1 MNRNRID
8 ELEQDREWLRAE
20 LEKSGQPELPPSL
33 SAEALFARMDK
44 ADAEGSP
51 TPQKEN
57 VIALRWKRW
66 GSLAA
71 VLVLAVGVTVLLRGG
86 VPGGLSKDSSEL
98 LFGAPQTPPAAGET
112 EAACPEETLPDNAGD
127 SLMNG
132 WEGETQKNNQAAA
145 NDQNDAVASAP
156 APNPSTAGDGAENP
170 SSGELREEFSA
181 EVGAGESI
189 LVSPGPQPVPDLTD
203 FDAMAAVSSR
213 LMGKDYEAVQEML
226 YPQNA
231 KQVWQAAVPP
241 AVCSHYF
248 MLDKTLYGFFPE
260 EQLVVDYHSGTAT
273 VLTAQQ
279 AARLGEILQ
288 IA

>member
-1 MNRNRID
+1 MNRNRTN

-20 LEKSGQPELPPSL
+20 LEKAGQPKLPASL

-51 TPQKEN
+51 APQKEN
-57 VIALRWKRW
+57 VIALRWRRW

-86 VPGGLSKDSSEL
+86 VLGGISKDSSEL
-98 LFGAPQTPPAAGET
+98 LYGAPQTSQTSGET
-112 EAACPEETLPDNAGD
+112 EAACPEETLPDSVED
-127 SLMNG
+127 YLMSG
-132 WEGETQKNNQAAA
+132 WEGEAQKNNQAAA
-145 NDQNDAVASAP
+145 NGQNDAVASAP
-156 APNPSTAGDGAENP
+156 APNPSTAGDGVENP
-170 SSGELREEFSA
+170 SSGELREEFSTG
-181 EVGAGESI
+181 VGAGESI

-203 FDAMAAVSSR
+203 FDAMVAVSSR
-213 LMGKDYEAVQEML
+213 LMGEDYDAVQEML

-231 KQVWQAAVPP
+231 KQVWQSAVLP

-273 VLTAQQ
+273 VLAAQQ

-288 IA
+288 IT

>member
-98 LFGAPQTPPAAGET
+98 LFGAPQTPPAAGEA
-112 EAACPEETLPDNAGD
+112 EAACPEETLPDSAGD

-132 WEGETQKNNQAAA
+132 WEGEAQKNNQATA

-156 APNPSTAGDGAENP
+156 APNPSTAGDGAENS
-170 SSGELREEFSA
+170 SSGELREEFSTG
-181 EVGAGESI
+181 VGAGESI

-260 EQLVVDYHSGTAT
+260 EQLVVDYHSGAAA

>member
-20 LEKSGQPELPPSL
+20 LEKAGQPELPPSL

-112 EAACPEETLPDNAGD
+112 EAACPEETLPDSD
-127 SLMNG
+127 EDLLMSG
-132 WEGETQKNNQAAA
+132 WEGEAQKNNQATA

-170 SSGELREEFSA
+170 SSGELREEFSTG
-181 EVGAGESI
+181 VGAGESI

-213 LMGKDYEAVQEML
+213 LMGKDYDAVQEML

-260 EQLVVDYHSGTAT
+260 EQLVVDYHSGAAA

>member
-1 MNRNRID
+1 MNRNRIN
-8 ELEQDREWLRAE
+8 ELEPDREWLRAE
-20 LEKSGQPELPPSL
+20 LEKAGQPELPPSL

-132 WEGETQKNNQAAA
+132 WEGEAQKNNQAAA

-189 LVSPGPQPVPDLTD
+189 LVSPGPQPVPDLTH

-260 EQLVVDYHSGTAT
+260 EQLVVDYHSGAAA

-288 IA
+288 VA

>member
-20 LEKSGQPELPPSL
+20 LEKAGQPELPPSL

-98 LFGAPQTPPAAGET
+98 LFGAPQTPPAAGEA
-112 EAACPEETLPDNAGD
+112 EAACPEETLPDSAGD

-260 EQLVVDYHSGTAT
+260 EQLVVDYHSGAAA

>member
-1 MNRNRID
+1 MNRNRIN
-8 ELEQDREWLRAE
+8 ELEPDREWLRAE
-20 LEKSGQPELPPSL
+20 LEKVGQPELPPSL

-44 ADAEGSP
+44 ADAEASP
-51 TPQKEN
+51 APQKEN

-156 APNPSTAGDGAENP
+156 APNPFVS
-170 SSGELREEFSA
+170 FSP
-181 EVGAGESI
+181 I
-189 LVSPGPQPVPDLTD
+189 
-203 FDAMAAVSSR
+203 
-213 LMGKDYEAVQEML
+213 
-226 YPQNA
+226 
-231 KQVWQAAVPP
+231 
-241 AVCSHYF
+241 
-248 MLDKTLYGFFPE
+248 
-260 EQLVVDYHSGTAT
+260 
-273 VLTAQQ
+273 
-279 AARLGEILQ
+279 
-288 IA
+288 

>member
-1 MNRNRID
+1 M
-8 ELEQDREWLRAE
+8 
-20 LEKSGQPELPPSL
+20 
-33 SAEALFARMDK
+33 
-44 ADAEGSP
+44 
-51 TPQKEN
+51 PQKEN

-213 LMGKDYEAVQEML
+213 LMGEDYDAVQEML
-226 YPQNA
+226 YPQTA
-231 KQVWQAAVPP
+231 KQVWQSAVLP

-260 EQLVVDYHSGTAT
+260 ELLVADYHSGTAT

>member
-20 LEKSGQPELPPSL
+20 LEKAGQPELPPSL

-98 LFGAPQTPPAAGET
+98 LFGAPQTPPAAGEA
-112 EAACPEETLPDNAGD
+112 EAACPEETLPDSAGD

-132 WEGETQKNNQAAA
+132 WEGEAQKNNQAAA
-145 NDQNDAVASAP
+145 NGPNDAVASAP

-231 KQVWQAAVPP
+231 KQVWQTAVPP

-260 EQLVVDYHSGTAT
+260 EQLVVDYHSGAAA

>member
-98 LFGAPQTPPAAGET
+98 LFGAPQTPPAAGEA
-112 EAACPEETLPDNAGD
+112 EAACPEETLPDSAGD

-189 LVSPGPQPVPDLTD
+189 LVSPGPQPVPNLTD

-260 EQLVVDYHSGTAT
+260 EQLVVDYHSGAAA

>member
-112 EAACPEETLPDNAGD
+112 EAACPEETLPDSVED
-127 SLMNG
+127 YLMSG
-132 WEGETQKNNQAAA
+132 WEGEAQKNNQAAA
-145 NDQNDAVASAP
+145 NGQNDAVASAP
-156 APNPSTAGDGAENP
+156 APNPPTAGDGVENP
-170 SSGELREEFSA
+170 SAGELREEFSA

-231 KQVWQAAVPP
+231 KQVWQAAVLP

-288 IA
+288 IT

>member
-20 LEKSGQPELPPSL
+20 LEKAGQPELPPSL

-98 LFGAPQTPPAAGET
+98 LFGAPQTPPAAGEA
-112 EAACPEETLPDNAGD
+112 EAACPEETLPDSAGD

-132 WEGETQKNNQAAA
+132 WEGEAQKNNQAAA

-231 KQVWQAAVPP
+231 KQVWQTAVPP

-260 EQLVVDYHSGTAT
+260 EQLVVDYHSGAAA

>member
-1 MNRNRID
+1 MNRNRIE

-98 LFGAPQTPPAAGET
+98 LFGAPQTPPAAGEA
-112 EAACPEETLPDNAGD
+112 EAACPEETLPDSAGD

-132 WEGETQKNNQAAA
+132 WEGEAQKNNQAAA
-145 NDQNDAVASAP
+145 NGPNDAVASAP

>member
-20 LEKSGQPELPPSL
+20 LEKVGQPELPPSL

-260 EQLVVDYHSGTAT
+260 EQLVVDYHSGAAA

>member
-112 EAACPEETLPDNAGD
+112 EAACPEETLPDSAGD

-260 EQLVVDYHSGTAT
+260 EQLVVDYHSGAAA

>member
-20 LEKSGQPELPPSL
+20 LEKAGQPELPPSL

-98 LFGAPQTPPAAGET
+98 LFGAPQTPSAAGET

-260 EQLVVDYHSGTAT
+260 EQLVVDYHSGAAA

>member
-20 LEKSGQPELPPSL
+20 LEKAGQPELPPSL

-98 LFGAPQTPPAAGET
+98 LFGAPQTPSAAGEA

-127 SLMNG
+127 SLMSG
-132 WEGETQKNNQAAA
+132 WEGEAQKNNQAAA
-145 NDQNDAVASAP
+145 NGPNDAVASAP
-156 APNPSTAGDGAENP
+156 APNPSTAGDGVENP

-260 EQLVVDYHSGTAT
+260 EQLVVDYHSGAAA

>member
-20 LEKSGQPELPPSL
+20 LEKAGQPELPPSL

-203 FDAMAAVSSR
+203 FDAMATVSSR
-213 LMGKDYEAVQEML
+213 LMGKDYDAVQEML

-231 KQVWQAAVPP
+231 KQVWQAAVLP

-248 MLDKTLYGFFPE
+248 MLDKTLYGYFPE
-260 EQLVVDYHSGTAT
+260 ELLVADYHSGTAT

>member
-20 LEKSGQPELPPSL
+20 LEKAGQPELPPSL

-98 LFGAPQTPPAAGET
+98 LFGAPQTPSAAGEAET
-112 EAACPEETLPDNAGD
+112 ACPEETLLDNAGD

-231 KQVWQAAVPP
+231 KQVWQTAVPP

-260 EQLVVDYHSGTAT
+260 EQLVVDYHSGAAA

>member
-98 LFGAPQTPPAAGET
+98 MFGAPQTPPAAGET
-112 EAACPEETLPDNAGD
+112 EAACPEETLPDSAGD

-189 LVSPGPQPVPDLTD
+189 LVSPGPQPVPNLTD

-260 EQLVVDYHSGTAT
+260 EQLVVDYHSGAAA

>member
-1 MNRNRID
+1 MNRNRIN
-8 ELEQDREWLRAE
+8 ELEPDREWLRAE
-20 LEKSGQPELPPSL
+20 LEKAGQPELPASL

-44 ADAEGSP
+44 ADAEASP
-51 TPQKEN
+51 ALQKEN
-57 VIALRWKRW
+57 VTVLHRKRW

-71 VLVLAVGVTVLLRGG
+71 VLVLAVGVTVLLRSGA
-86 VPGGLSKDSSEL
+86 GGLSKDSSEL
-98 LFGAPQTPPAAGET
+98 LFGAPQTSPTAGET
-112 EAACPEETLPDNAGD
+112 EAACPEETLPDSD
-127 SLMNG
+127 EDLLMSG
-132 WEGETQKNNQAAA
+132 WEGEAQKNNQATA

-156 APNPSTAGDGAENP
+156 APNPSTAGDGAENS
-170 SSGELREEFSA
+170 SSGELREEFSTG
-181 EVGAGESI
+181 VGAGESI

-213 LMGKDYEAVQEML
+213 LMGKDYDAVQEML

-231 KQVWQAAVPP
+231 KQVWQAAVLP

-260 EQLVVDYHSGTAT
+260 ELLVADYHSGTAT

>member
-98 LFGAPQTPPAAGET
+98 LFGAPQTPSAAGET

-260 EQLVVDYHSGTAT
+260 EQLVVDYHSGAAA

>member
-98 LFGAPQTPPAAGET
+98 LFGAPQTPSAAGET
-112 EAACPEETLPDNAGD
+112 EAACPEETLPYNAGD

-260 EQLVVDYHSGTAT
+260 EQLVVDYHSGAAA